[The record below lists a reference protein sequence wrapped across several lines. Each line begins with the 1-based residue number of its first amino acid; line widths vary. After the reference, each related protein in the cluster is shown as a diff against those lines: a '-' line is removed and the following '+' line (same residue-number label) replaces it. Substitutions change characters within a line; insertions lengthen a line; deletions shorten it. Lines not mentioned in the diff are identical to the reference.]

1 MNPEENVGGGYDEN
15 FPPLDENAGKAL
27 PKRQQRSIIMGNT
40 ASGQVMHPR
49 PWRGGKTRKTRKAR
63 KGKKSRKVKKAKKTQ
78 RGGYRAVYRRRYTRK
93 TTSSA

>member
-1 MNPEENVGGGYDEN
+1 
-15 FPPLDENAGKAL
+15 
-27 PKRQQRSIIMGNT
+27 
-40 ASGQVMHPR
+40 MHPR

-63 KGKKSRKVKKAKKTQ
+63 KGKKSKKVKKAKKTQ